1 MNSVKFVLRNS
12 SLWWITGFWAEQ
24 EQSKI
29 TCGECPLGVPGREES
44 ASLEELLW
52 GRGGRD
58 VWYWA
63 GWASA
68 CSQPLV
74 VGKGKNTPIRLN
86 WGAVGLF
93 NPAHDSVSRGFDA
106 ENVAAP
112 SRRMS
117 GCVKTKF
124 EWDRVSGDRK
134 SGRSKWTKLLSQKG
148 WRGLWE
154 IPLSLKLN
162 FESHNSHLLLNLFQ
176 YLLFSLSC
184 LAKGGVF
191 GNRLIQ
197 VKIDMAQVS
206 VKHLPYLYIMN

>member
-1 MNSVKFVLRNS
+1 MNSAKFVLRNS

-134 SGRSKWTKLLSQKG
+134 SGRSKSFSERVEGSVGNSLISETEFWKPQLSSAPKPFSVPVIFTELSG
-148 WRGLWE
+148 KRGCLWQQ
-154 IPLSLKLN
+154 INTS
-162 FESHNSHLLLNLFQ
+162 
-176 YLLFSLSC
+176 
-184 LAKGGVF
+184 
-191 GNRLIQ
+191 
-197 VKIDMAQVS
+197 
-206 VKHLPYLYIMN
+206 